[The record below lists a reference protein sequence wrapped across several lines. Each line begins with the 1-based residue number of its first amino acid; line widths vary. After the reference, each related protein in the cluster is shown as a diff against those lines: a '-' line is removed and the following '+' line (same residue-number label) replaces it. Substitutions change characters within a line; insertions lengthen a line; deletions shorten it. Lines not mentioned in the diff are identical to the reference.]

1 MESYKLLL
9 KEKSI
14 FYGDES
20 LELIEEKKLDKVIK
34 RKYLIKEIYYEADGH
49 NFFKRK
55 DRYKFRVF
63 LIICFSFFTVYN
75 AFEFVDSI
83 FLYTSKEKSDEFD
96 NTNRIT
102 TLSINMIN
110 ILFIL
115 ILTTVTIIKLKIQTY
130 VYY

>member
-9 KEKSI
+9 KEKSN
-14 FYGDES
+14 FYGDNT
-20 LELIEEKKLDKVIK
+20 LELVEEKKLDKIIK
-34 RKYLIKEIYYEADGH
+34 RKYLIEEIYYGADGY

-55 DRYKFRVF
+55 DRYRFRVF

-75 AFEFVDSI
+75 AFEFGDSI
-83 FLYTSKEKSDEFD
+83 YLFTAKQSSDSFD
-96 NTNRIT
+96 DSNRIA

>member
-9 KEKSI
+9 KEKSN
-14 FYGDES
+14 FYGDNT
-20 LELIEEKKLDKVIK
+20 LELIEEKKLDKIIK
-34 RKYLIKEIYYEADGH
+34 RKYLIEEIYYGADGY

-55 DRYKFRVF
+55 DRYRFRIF

-75 AFEFVDSI
+75 AFEFCDSI
-83 FLYTSKEKSDEFD
+83 YLITNKKSSDKYD
-96 NTNRIT
+96 NSNRLT

-110 ILFIL
+110 IFFIL